1 MWPAG
6 MGGLSTLVFEG
17 DRTHPRLIVR
27 RAGNVEHVHL
37 QARWTL
43 RRMAAT
49 SLAEH
54 DEDGARKVD
63 ECRVDLMEAQRHR
76 KLSAI
81 GREAQLAKFLRN
93 AEGKSLR
100 RPHDLPEVGARASHA
115 DRIRRERCGCSAL
128 RSVPAFNDL
137 AA

>member
-1 MWPAG
+1 MTVETSELD
-6 MGGLSTLVFEG
+6 LSTLVFEG

-43 RRMAAT
+43 RRMAAM
-49 SLAEH
+49 SRAEN
-54 DEDGARKVD
+54 DKEGARKVD
-63 ECRVDLMEAQRHR
+63 ECRVDLMEAERHR

-81 GREAQLAKFLRN
+81 GREDREQARCLLRARR
-93 AEGKSLR
+93 AE
-100 RPHDLPEVGARASHA
+100 
-115 DRIRRERCGCSAL
+115 
-128 RSVPAFNDL
+128 